1 MYQLKMNQE
10 RKRFSVSSRR
20 KVKLEA
26 KTSTIQTVLKQA
38 EI

>member
-10 RKRFSVSSRR
+10 RKGFSVSSRR
-20 KVKLEA
+20 KETLEA
-26 KTSTIQTVLKQA
+26 KTSTIQAILKQA